1 MNAEQLR
8 EHYKQVKA
16 RLHNPPNAKADPE
29 APYLWCNRGVLKV
42 PDYNPLVND
51 PAMELAPHEINRAKH
66 YRKTKLSMANA
77 PRQIRSDAKM
87 GERKLTLDALLDEA
101 QFTPLN
107 QLYDYQTS
115 LKTAMAFDNGPFIDI
130 EPRHYTMPVIEK
142 SLDDRTLDDL
152 LNDAVQKANVIAGM
166 YRIPVECLLSGFRA
180 PRLFRP
186 RAHLAYELARMT
198 QWRVGPLGRLMGV
211 SGITITHWVLW
222 YCVVN
227 NIPAP
232 RFIPEKGMVATR
244 VITDVMKQAL
254 NKGYKAEPQE
264 HWPYFKLIPAN
275 GTKRFPK
282 VNEVKRTAVHLGLTL
297 DCVHSIFARLAVTGS
312 KSRQGVDEGDAG
324 HGEPMQTPLN
334 TSVHHNHV

>member
-42 PDYNPLVND
+42 PDYNPLPND
-51 PAMELAPHEINRAKH
+51 PLRELAPHEINRAKH

-87 GERKLTLDALLDEA
+87 GERRLTLDALLDEA
-101 QFTPLN
+101 RFTPLN
-107 QLYDYQTS
+107 KLYDYQTAVWAAAALSS
-115 LKTAMAFDNGPFIDI
+115 LPFIDI
-130 EPRHYTMPVIEK
+130 EPRHYTMPVLEK
-142 SLDDRTLDDL
+142 PIADCTLDDL
-152 LNDAVQKANVIAGM
+152 LNDAIQKANVIAGM
-166 YRIPVECLLSGFRA
+166 HKVPVECLLSGFRA

-222 YCVVN
+222 YCAVN
-227 NIPAP
+227 NLPPP
-232 RFIPEKGMVATR
+232 RFISEKGMIATR
-244 VITDVMKQAL
+244 VILDVMRQAL
-254 NKGYKAEPQE
+254 NMGYKAEPQE

-275 GTKRFPK
+275 GIKRFPK
-282 VNEVKRTAVHLGLTL
+282 GRKVKDEAVHLGLTPEY
-297 DCVHSIFARLAVTGS
+297 VHSIFARIAGTG
-312 KSRQGVDEGDAG
+312 RQDVDEANEGYA
-324 HGEPMQTPLN
+324 EPMQTPLN
-334 TSVHHNHV
+334 TSDHHSSV